1 VRTLEIEEDKIM
13 LEQQVLEVQKG
24 IWIDEQWIR
33 DAGLGAYLQVIVQP
47 GEIRIL
53 PVSAEA
59 EERELSKGWEI
70 FRSLGYDAQ
79 SGQLSN
85 AAVEHDRYLY
95 GKDS

>member
-1 VRTLEIEEDKIM
+1 MADQE
-13 LEQQVLEVQKG
+13 VLEVQQG

-33 DAGLGAYLQVIVQP
+33 NAGLGTRLQVVVRP

-53 PVSAEA
+53 PVRDES
-59 EERELSKGWEI
+59 ERQESSKGWEV

-79 SGQLSN
+79 PGRLPN

-95 GKDS
+95 KRDE

>member
-1 VRTLEIEEDKIM
+1 MADQK
-13 LEQQVLEVQKG
+13 VLEVQQG

-33 DAGLGAYLQVIVQP
+33 NAGLGTRLQVVVRP

-53 PVSAEA
+53 PVRDEA
-59 EERELSKGWEI
+59 EQPESPKGWEI

-79 SGQLSN
+79 SGRLPN

-95 GKDS
+95 GKER